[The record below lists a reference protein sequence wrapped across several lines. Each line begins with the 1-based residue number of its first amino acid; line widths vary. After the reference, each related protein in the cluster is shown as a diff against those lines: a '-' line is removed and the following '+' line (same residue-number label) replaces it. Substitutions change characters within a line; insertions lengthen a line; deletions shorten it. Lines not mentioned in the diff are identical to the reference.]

1 MSEGIAAGGEP
12 WTYNPVTMFKMAFG
26 DMQKYIT
33 ARRMW
38 NGLKDIDA
46 VKFVR
51 FGQKAPDGFV
61 RVPDKITQVYFPA
74 ESGEGLVKA
83 GEYWVEEGAGR
94 LINRYLSRDMVREA
108 AIGRGLL
115 GLKNITTAM
124 ELGLSAFHL
133 VFETL
138 ETAASSVG
146 LGARELS
153 YGVTHGN
160 ITSILSGVKEI
171 AASPFSSFLTADRAG
186 GAAIKYVDNPEA
198 FLAEARGQKF
208 IERYPEA
215 ANLIADLF
223 TGGGKLAMSQDYKI
237 NSIRTFRE
245 AVAQNNYIGAAVRGI
260 PALSELMMKPL
271 FETYIPRLKIGM
283 FLKEYSNAV
292 NERASE
298 LNSGAMTR
306 PELAR
311 RTWDFVEDRLG
322 EMNFDN
328 LFWDRSFKSAM
339 QVLVR
344 SVTWKLGNIRGFG
357 KAFIE
362 QGKEFKDAYDEGRLP
377 TLAPEMGW
385 ALGVIALHA
394 TIGATMQ
401 YMMTGKK
408 PEQLVDYFYP
418 QIDSDGNRLS
428 IPTYARDAFHLWHKP
443 VGWVGASASGF
454 ISRALELWRNKDFFG
469 VQVYDPEDSYTQ
481 NAVDMLVHMTPL
493 PFSVSS
499 MAKMREKGEPVG
511 KQAMGFAGFTKAP
524 YYIEQSEAQQK
535 AYDLMGEAMP
545 QRARTKEEFARA
557 SLVKQ
562 YANEYKQA
570 MKKNDRNA
578 EGEITERMSADAKAG
593 KLNYADIDRF
603 VKKVAA
609 EPLASTV
616 GRLDVR
622 DALQVWKVATPPE
635 KRQLAG
641 VMAEKVIGLA
651 DRRPDEYM
659 KMAPKINGLLAEIE
673 SMKRY
678 TQAGGA
684 K

>member
-1 MSEGIAAGGEP
+1 M
-12 WTYNPVTMFKMAFG
+12 
-26 DMQKYIT
+26 
-33 ARRMW
+33 
-38 NGLKDIDA
+38 
-46 VKFVR
+46 
-51 FGQKAPDGFV
+51 
-61 RVPDKITQVYFPA
+61 
-74 ESGEGLVKA
+74 
-83 GEYWVEEGAGR
+83 
-94 LINRYLSRDMVREA
+94 
-108 AIGRGLL
+108 
-115 GLKNITTAM
+115 
-124 ELGLSAFHL
+124 
-133 VFETL
+133 
-138 ETAASSVG
+138 G

-171 AASPFSSFLTADRAG
+171 AASPFSSFLTARAG